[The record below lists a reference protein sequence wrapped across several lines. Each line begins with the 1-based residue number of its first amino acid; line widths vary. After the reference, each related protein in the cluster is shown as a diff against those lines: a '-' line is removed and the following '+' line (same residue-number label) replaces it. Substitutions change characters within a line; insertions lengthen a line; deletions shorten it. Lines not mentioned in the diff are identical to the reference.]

1 LLAKEKGCDHDSPT
15 DAYIEC
21 KGQEKKNGLPKW
33 RVNHKRCFGS
43 TEMKDWRCG
52 KGSASDFAPKHGC
65 HWCCPTRANQVWT
78 MDFTRDSLE
87 SEGKFRALNV
97 MDGYTREAPWIE
109 VDTSLPGLRV
119 AQVLNGVA
127 RERGLPEPIQV
138 DKGPEFK
145 SIRVFGHTGSLRLT

>member
-1 LLAKEKGCDHDSPT
+1 
-15 DAYIEC
+15 
-21 KGQEKKNGLPKW
+21 
-33 RVNHKRCFGS
+33 
-43 TEMKDWRCG
+43 M
-52 KGSASDFAPKHGC
+52 
-65 HWCCPTRANQVWT
+65 WT
-78 MDFTRDSLE
+78 MHFTRDTLE

-145 SIRVFGHTGSLRLT
+145 SIRVFGHTGSP